1 MAEARINPEKWNI
14 EAADMKKFVFFL
26 SLILVV
32 SILSGC
38 TSQSKHHKDNLPD
51 PKGFNAHF
59 PDMDSD
65 GDDLVSWAEFN
76 DHFPQAPPEAFKA
89 TDLNGD
95 GNIDHDEWHQFKEAH
110 GLGHKE

>member
-1 MAEARINPEKWNI
+1 MEV
-14 EAADMKKFVFFL
+14 ADMKKFVFFL
-26 SLILVV
+26 NLILL
-32 SILSGC
+32 IGMLSGC
-38 TSQSKHHKDNLPD
+38 ASQATYHKEKLPD

-65 GDDLVSWAEFN
+65 GDDLVSRTEFQ
-76 DHFPQAPPEAFKA
+76 DYFPQAPPEAFRA

>member
-1 MAEARINPEKWNI
+1 
-14 EAADMKKFVFFL
+14 MKKFVFFL

-32 SILSGC
+32 GLISGC
-38 TSQSKHHKDNLPD
+38 ASQPKHHKEKLPD

-65 GDDLVSWAEFN
+65 GDDLVSWTEFQTY
-76 DHFPQAPPEAFKA
+76 FPQAVPEAFKA

-95 GNIDHDEWHQFKEAH
+95 GNIDHDEWHQFKEVH
-110 GLGHKE
+110 ELGHKE

>member
-1 MAEARINPEKWNI
+1 
-14 EAADMKKFVFFL
+14 MKKLVFFL

-32 SILSGC
+32 GMLSGC
-38 TSQSKHHKDNLPD
+38 ASPSKHHKDDLPD

-65 GDDLVSWAEFN
+65 GDGLINWTEFK
-76 DHFPQAPPEAFKA
+76 DHFPQATPEAFKA

-110 GLGHKE
+110 GLGHIE

>member
-1 MAEARINPEKWNI
+1 
-14 EAADMKKFVFFL
+14 MKKFVFFL
-26 SLILVV
+26 SLILAVGT
-32 SILSGC
+32 LSGC
-38 TSQSKHHKDNLPD
+38 ASQSQHHKDALPD

-65 GDDLVSWAEFN
+65 GDELVSWTEFN
-76 DHFPQAPPEAFKA
+76 GYFPQAAPEAFKA

-110 GLGHKE
+110 ELGHKE

>member
-1 MAEARINPEKWNI
+1 MEV
-14 EAADMKKFVFFL
+14 ADMKKFVFFL
-26 SLILVV
+26 SLILV
-32 SILSGC
+32 ICMLSGC
-38 TSQSKHHKDNLPD
+38 ASKSRHHKQDLPD

-65 GDDLVSWAEFN
+65 GDDLINWTEFK
-76 DHFPQAPPEAFKA
+76 DHFPQAQPEAFKA

>member
-1 MAEARINPEKWNI
+1 VAEARINPEKWNI

-32 SILSGC
+32 GILSGC
-38 TSQSKHHKDNLPD
+38 ASQPKHHQDKLPD
-51 PKGFNAHF
+51 PKSFNAHF

-65 GDDLVSWAEFN
+65 GDDLVSWKEFQN
-76 DHFPQAPPEAFKA
+76 HFPQAGPEAFKA

-110 GLGHKE
+110 GLGHVE

>member
-1 MAEARINPEKWNI
+1 MEV
-14 EAADMKKFVFFL
+14 ADMKKFVFFL
-26 SLILVV
+26 SLILV
-32 SILSGC
+32 IGMLSGC
-38 TSQSKHHKDNLPD
+38 ASKSKHHKQDLPD
-51 PKGFNAHF
+51 PKSFNAHF

-65 GDDLVSWAEFN
+65 GDDLINWTEFKG
-76 DHFPQAPPEAFKA
+76 HFPQAPPEAFKA

>member
-1 MAEARINPEKWNI
+1 
-14 EAADMKKFVFFL
+14 MKKIVFFL
-26 SLILVV
+26 CLVLAV
-32 SILSGC
+32 GLL
-38 TSQSKHHKDNLPD
+38 TSCASKATYHKEKLPD
-51 PKGFNAHF
+51 PKAFNAHF

-65 GDDLVSWAEFN
+65 GNDLVNWSEFKG
-76 DHFPQAPPEAFKA
+76 HFPQAPPEAFMA

>member
-1 MAEARINPEKWNI
+1 
-14 EAADMKKFVFFL
+14 MKKFIFFI
-26 SLILVV
+26 SLILTVG
-32 SILSGC
+32 LLAGC
-38 TSQSKHHKDNLPD
+38 ASKSTYHEEKMPD

-65 GDDLVSWAEFN
+65 ENDLVSWTEFK
-76 DHFPQAPPEAFKA
+76 DHFPQAGPEAFKA

-110 GLGHKE
+110 GLEHKE